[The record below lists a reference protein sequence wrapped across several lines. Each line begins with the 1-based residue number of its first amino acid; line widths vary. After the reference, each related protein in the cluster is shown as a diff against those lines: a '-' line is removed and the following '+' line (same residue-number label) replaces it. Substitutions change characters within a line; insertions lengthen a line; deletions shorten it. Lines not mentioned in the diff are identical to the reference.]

1 MARPEVG
8 SDDFER
14 KGAKSNGSDN
24 AALEGEKESSGNGLH
39 KEFADTIMSQAI
51 PSSGSNQERNTATG
65 EASGNSNAEKAASE
79 HKLNSPLSDGAGTG
93 MRAEAKQ
100 ESAGA
105 RANGSEKKSTE
116 GLSGAGK
123 VTPAGVGDAFPSSA
137 QLLNQL
143 KV

>member
-24 AALEGEKESSGNGLH
+24 AALEGEKESSGNGLNR
-39 KEFADTIMSQAI
+39 EFADTIMSQAI
-51 PSSGSNQERNTATG
+51 PSSGSNQERNEAKG
-65 EASGNSNAEKAASE
+65 EASGSSNAEKAASE
-79 HKLNSPLSDGAGTG
+79 GKLNTPLADGAGTG
-93 MRAEAKQ
+93 MRAETKP
-100 ESAGA
+100 ESAGTGPKGA
-105 RANGSEKKSTE
+105 ESKSME

-123 VTPAGVGDAFPSSA
+123 LAPAGVGDAFPSSA